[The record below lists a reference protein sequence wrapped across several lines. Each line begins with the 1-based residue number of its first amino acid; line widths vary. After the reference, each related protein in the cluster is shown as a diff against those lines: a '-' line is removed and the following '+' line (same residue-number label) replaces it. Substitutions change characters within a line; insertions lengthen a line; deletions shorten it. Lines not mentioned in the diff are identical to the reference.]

1 MYVGWNMKTNLVTIS
16 PETSIFKARELM
28 DTRRI
33 SQLPVTDG
41 RAHLLG
47 IVTDRDLRKAWAS
60 PATTLS
66 VHELTYVL
74 QKLTVGNIMT
84 RKVITATPDMTI
96 ETAARLIHDNKISAL
111 PVLKEEKLVGIITI
125 IDLLEV
131 LLMALGL
138 SEDSSRISLLV
149 CDRIGVLAEV
159 AGLMQR
165 SGINIRSVM
174 IVPLPAHQDVWQLIL
189 RVHLDAASKAA
200 EALGEAG
207 FKVLTQYV
215 EDLTPYLPERV

>member
-1 MYVGWNMKTNLVTIS
+1 MYVGWNMRTNLVTVS
-16 PETSIFKARELM
+16 PDTSIFRARELM
-28 DTRRI
+28 DARRI

-47 IVTDRDLRKAWAS
+47 ILTDRDLKEAWAS

-74 QKLTVGNIMT
+74 QKLTVANIMT
-84 RKVITATPDMTI
+84 RNVITATPDMTI
-96 ETAARLIHDNKISAL
+96 ERAARLIHDHKISAL
-111 PVLKEEKLVGIITI
+111 PVLKDDKLVGIITI

-149 CDRIGVLAEV
+149 RDRIGVLAEV
-159 AGLMQR
+159 SGWMQR
-165 SGINIRSVM
+165 SEINIRSVM
-174 IVPLPAHQDVWQLIL
+174 IVPLPNYPDIWQLIL
-189 RVHLDAASKAA
+189 RVHETKSSKAS
-200 EALGEAG
+200 EVLKEAG
-207 FKVLTQYV
+207 FKVVTQYV
-215 EDLTPYLPERV
+215 EDLTAYLPDPV